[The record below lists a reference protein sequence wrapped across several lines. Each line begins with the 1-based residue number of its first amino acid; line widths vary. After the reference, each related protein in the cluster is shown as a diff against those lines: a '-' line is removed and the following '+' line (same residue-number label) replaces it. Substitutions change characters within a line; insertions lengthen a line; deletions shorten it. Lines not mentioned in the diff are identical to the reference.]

1 MTICDKGRIEE
12 AAEKFRYVFA
22 PPGRYVNDHCF
33 YIDGET
39 VHLFYI
45 DGEKGKGCYD
55 IGNETIIGHAA
66 SRDLVNWEALPP
78 ALSYNPGIHHEERGI
93 FAPYVIKKGDSHIML
108 YSSHNMEKAQYI
120 CMAESKDLNEW
131 DKDKSNPVIR
141 PHGGFAFWDEKK
153 ACSCRDPH
161 VFYENGKYHIYWVAD
176 MSKDKDTSCIALS
189 ISYDMRNF
197 IEIGP
202 VMEMRHSFD
211 EAFTMKTESPCVIKR
226 HGRYYLF
233 FRHGNGTKYRISE
246 NPEDFSRGKTFYLG
260 PSHASEIFEYGG
272 GWHISS
278 CSREPADV
286 GHVTDRSRGLYM
298 AGLDFSKVHPVIT
311 G

>member
-1 MTICDKGRIEE
+1 MEK
-12 AAEKFRYVFA
+12 AAKKFKYVFS

-33 YIDGET
+33 YVDGET
-39 VHLFYI
+39 AHLFYI
-45 DGEKGKGCYD
+45 DGEIGKGCYD

-66 SRDLVNWEALPP
+66 SKDLMHWEELTS

-93 FAPYVIKKGDSHIML
+93 FAPYVIKKEDSYIML

-120 CMAESKDLNEW
+120 CMAESKDLYEW
-131 DKDKSNPVIR
+131 EKSDNNPVIK
-141 PHGGFAFWDEKK
+141 PQGGFAFWDEKE

-161 VFYENGKYHIYWVAD
+161 VLYENGKYHIYWVAD
-176 MSKDKDTSCIALS
+176 MKKDKDTSCIALS

-202 VMEMRHSFD
+202 VMEMRHSFN
-211 EAFTMKTESPCVIKR
+211 EAVTMKTESPCVIKR

-233 FRHGNGTKYRISE
+233 FRHGNGTKYRMSE
-246 NPEDFSRGKTFYLG
+246 DAEDFSRGKTFYLG

-272 GWHISS
+272 RWHVSS
-278 CSREPADV
+278 CSRKPGDIK
-286 GHVTDRSRGLYM
+286 HVTDRSRGLYI
-298 AGLDFSKVHPVIT
+298 AGLDFSNLHPAIT
-311 G
+311 E